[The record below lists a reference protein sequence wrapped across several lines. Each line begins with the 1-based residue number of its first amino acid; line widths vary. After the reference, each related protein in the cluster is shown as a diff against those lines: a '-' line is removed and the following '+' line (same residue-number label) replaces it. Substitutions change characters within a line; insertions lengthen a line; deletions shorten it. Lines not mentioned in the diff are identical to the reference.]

1 MQDDNKIHF
10 FDGLLLDDNR
20 RKMLVFVLLNE
31 IVLLL
36 IIDIFNLDRY
46 ALWIGGSVAIV
57 MPAVTWT
64 LLLAARWITLKVR
77 P

>member
-1 MQDDNKIHF
+1 MQEDNSIHF
-10 FDGLLLDDNR
+10 FDGLLDDDNR
-20 RKMLVFVLLNE
+20 RKTLVFVLLNE

-36 IIDIFNLDRY
+36 VIDIFNLDRY
-46 ALWIGGSVAIV
+46 TWWISCFVAIV

-64 LLLAARWITLKVR
+64 LLLSARWITLKVK